1 METYIGEVWR
11 SRFFWLSLV
20 KMDLQLRYRRS
31 MLGIG
36 WSLLYPLA
44 SALVLCFAFHEILRI
59 SVPVREYVPLLMV
72 GLTWW
77 GYVSGV
83 TIQGCQCFVDAESY
97 IRQHSIP
104 MAVYPLRTAL
114 GNMIH
119 FLIALSIVMAMVWC
133 FRGFGNLLALVTLPF
148 SLCLLLVFGW
158 AVSVLAGYVNTAFRD
173 IQHLFNIVF
182 QLLFYLTPI
191 IYPPATLAETRLGQI
206 VGYNPLV
213 PFLDIIREPVLEGR
227 VPPLA
232 TFGNATFATLVVA
245 AAAMLLLRRLQKR
258 VILYL

>member
-1 METYIGEVWR
+1 MGTYLRDMWR

-36 WSLLYPLA
+36 WSLLNPLA
-44 SALVLCFAFHEILRI
+44 ATLVLCVAFHEIFHT
-59 SVPVREYVPLLMV
+59 PVREYVPFLMA
-72 GLTWW
+72 GLAWW

-104 MAVYPLRTAL
+104 MAVYPLRNAL

-119 FLIALSIVMAMVWC
+119 FLIAIGVVVVFVWV
-133 FRGFGNLLALVTLPF
+133 FQGFANVPALAILPF
-148 SLCLLLVFGW
+148 SLLLLLLFGW
-158 AVSVLAGYVNTAFRD
+158 SVSVLAGFVNTAFRD
-173 IQHLFNIVF
+173 IQHLSNIGF
-182 QLLFYLTPI
+182 QVMFYLTPI
-191 IYPPATLAETRLGQI
+191 IYPRESLAGNRLGQL
-206 VGYNPLV
+206 VEYNPLV
-213 PFLDIIREPVLEGR
+213 PLLAIIREPLLTGQMPAPRTFLMAVA
-227 VPPLA
+227 VTLA
-232 TFGNATFATLVVA
+232 CTGLAIV
-245 AAAMLLLRRLQKR
+245 LLRRLQQR